1 MAKGE
6 LALLEWLRKR
16 KAFDPQRVPIGIG
29 DDMAAVRC
37 GGETV
42 LLTADMLLDGVHF
55 ETARHTLRQIGH
67 KAIASSLSDCAAM
80 AATPAAALVSV
91 ALPRTWTMEQA
102 KELFEA
108 MRSTAEQFECD
119 IVGGDITSWDK
130 PLAVDVAMLA
140 QMPHGRR
147 PVRRDGARPGDAIYV
162 TGELG
167 GSLAGRHVEF
177 VPRVREALK
186 LADGLGDGLH
196 AMIDISDG
204 LALDLWRV
212 CQASGCG
219 AELDAHALMQ
229 VASAAARMQP
239 DRTIQH
245 ILHDGEDFEL
255 LLATSGNPEAFAP
268 RGALTRIG
276 RITQAGLH
284 LRHPDGHTETIE
296 PRGYEHFR

>member
-6 LALLEWLRKR
+6 LALLEWLRQR

-37 GGETV
+37 GNQTV
-42 LLTADMLLDGVHF
+42 LLTIDMLLDGVHF

-80 AATPAAALVSV
+80 AAIPAAALVSV
-91 ALPRTWTMEQA
+91 ALPGDWAMEQA
-102 KELFEA
+102 KALFEA
-108 MRSTAEQFECD
+108 MRATAEQFECD

-130 PLAVDVAMLA
+130 PLAVDVAMVA
-140 QMPHGRR
+140 HMPPGRQ
-147 PVRRDGARPGDAIYV
+147 PVRRDGAQPGDALYV

-167 GSLAGRHVEF
+167 GSLAGKHVEF

-186 LADGLGDGLH
+186 LADGLGDDLH

-204 LALDLWRV
+204 LALDLWRI

-219 AELDAHALMQ
+219 ADLDADALMQ
-229 VASAAARMQP
+229 VASAAARPQP
-239 DRTIQH
+239 DGTIQH
-245 ILHDGEDFEL
+245 VLHDGEDFEL
-255 LLATSGNPEAFAP
+255 LLSTSGRPEALA
-268 RGALTRIG
+268 RGGAVTCVG
-276 RITQAGLH
+276 RVTQAGLR
-284 LRHPDGHTETIE
+284 LRHRDGHTETIE